1 MRFEFFGILKQMAGS
16 PLQVEQEKP
25 VQLRDLLGPLSTRLG
40 EFVPYGCETTEAQL
54 LSNLSFVRDGRMLRM
69 KDRIDKGDTILVIL
83 PATGG

>member
-16 PLQVEQEKP
+16 PLQVAQEEP
-25 VQLRDLLGPLSTRLG
+25 VQLRDLLGPLSTRLE

-54 LSNLSFVRDGRMLRM
+54 LSNLSFIRDGMMLRM
-69 KDRIDKGDTILVIL
+69 EDRIDNDDSILVIL